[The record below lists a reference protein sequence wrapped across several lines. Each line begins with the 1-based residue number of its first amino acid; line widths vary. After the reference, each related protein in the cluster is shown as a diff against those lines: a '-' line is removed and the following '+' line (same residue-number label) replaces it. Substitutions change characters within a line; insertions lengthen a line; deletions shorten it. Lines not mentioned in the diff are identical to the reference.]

1 MREVERRVEG
11 TGGISEEVG
20 RPDTAG
26 CGRAVV
32 GRHWEMLK
40 ERIRLFP
47 KFCLQ
52 KSPLQAWFLERRNT
66 RDRFLYVLYELAA
79 LPVHTLL

>member
-1 MREVERRVEG
+1 MREVERRGVEG

-20 RPDTAG
+20 RPDTVG

-40 ERIRLFP
+40 ENKTIS
-47 KFCLQ
+47 K
-52 KSPLQAWFLERRNT
+52 
-66 RDRFLYVLYELAA
+66 VLSSKVPSASVVSGAEE
-79 LPVHTLL
+79 HQR